1 MAAAAKLQAAEPEA
15 PTAPDMSK
23 PVRLK
28 YWRCTDTIGTL
39 TQRDV
44 TVGGYVN
51 DGGTQ
56 GRVRS
61 LWFFPSAG
69 FAVAEL
75 EVGYRPGVLEKDQ
88 SVRIE
93 LLVMTNGH
101 GREA

>member
-1 MAAAAKLQAAEPEA
+1 MAAEVKKLEPA
-15 PTAPDMSK
+15 PSKPPDMSQ

-51 DGGTQ
+51 DGGVQ
-56 GRVRS
+56 GRVKA

-75 EVGYRPGVLEKDQ
+75 EVGFRPGVLDQ
-88 SVRIE
+88 ETRIE
-93 LLVMTNGH
+93 RMIFTNGH

>member
-1 MAAAAKLQAAEPEA
+1 MAAEVKKLETA
-15 PTAPDMSK
+15 PSKPPDMSQ

-51 DGGTQ
+51 DGGVQ
-56 GRVRS
+56 GRVKA
-61 LWFFPSAG
+61 LWFFPASG

>member
-1 MAAAAKLQAAEPEA
+1 MAAEVKKIREDAVPQ
-15 PTAPDMSK
+15 APDMSA

-51 DGGTQ
+51 DGGMQ
-56 GRVRS
+56 GRVRA
-61 LWFFPSAG
+61 LWFFPSSG
-69 FAVAEL
+69 FCVAEL
-75 EVGYRPGVLEKDQ
+75 EVGYQPGRLEQDVTIQ
-88 SVRIE
+88 RMIF
-93 LLVMTNGH
+93 TNGH

>member
-1 MAAAAKLQAAEPEA
+1 MAAEVKKLEPA
-15 PTAPDMSK
+15 PSKPPDMSQ

-51 DGGTQ
+51 DGGVQ
-56 GRVRS
+56 GRVRAI
-61 LWFFPSAG
+61 WFYAAGGG

-75 EVGYRPGVLEKDQ
+75 EVGYRPGVLDKDQ
-88 SVRIE
+88 DVQVQR
-93 LLVMTNGH
+93 LVMTNGH
-101 GREA
+101 GREV

>member
-1 MAAAAKLQAAEPEA
+1 MAGNAARAVEPKEPELV
-15 PTAPDMSK
+15 PPDMSK

-28 YWRCTDTIGTL
+28 YFRCTDTIGTL

-75 EVGYRPGVLEKDQ
+75 EVGYRPGQFEQD
-88 SVRIE
+88 VRIE
-93 LLVMTNGH
+93 RLILTNGH
-101 GREA
+101 GREG